1 MKKIKY
7 CGECS
12 FLSITEKQQK
22 FQMMD
27 FGYCEDHFCKK
38 YGKRVLHQGHHPNLV
53 ALDEC
58 YLDTCPIC
66 GNNESQIN
74 CPGCGIDME
83 WLLGLD
89 EE

>member
-1 MKKIKY
+1 MSNK
-7 CGECS
+7 
-12 FLSITEKQQK
+12 
-22 FQMMD
+22 
-27 FGYCEDHFCKK
+27 
-38 YGKRVLHQGHHPNLV
+38 
-53 ALDEC
+53 LDI
-58 YLDTCPIC
+58 CPIC